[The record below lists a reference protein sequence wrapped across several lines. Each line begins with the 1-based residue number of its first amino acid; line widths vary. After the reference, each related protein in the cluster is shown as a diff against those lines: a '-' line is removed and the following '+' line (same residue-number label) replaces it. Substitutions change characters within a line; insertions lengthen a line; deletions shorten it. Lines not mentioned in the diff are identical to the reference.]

1 MRGVTPLPSS
11 GECSTRG
18 ARITPQTYGF
28 TTPLTRSTWRA
39 VHSIGFAGGEVVR
52 KTGLLAALLL
62 GMALAFS
69 PAAAYASPT
78 GGTTTGDD
86 PADYGGGGGHDTED
100 NPIWESIAKF
110 VDAGVSN
117 FNDWLNGLTNGG
129 WSNDDNGFWGSGGGD
144 FGGGGSSS
152 SSGSGSASSGGSGT
166 STEDVPTVLTTAQLV
181 TVGETSNGTHK
192 SYTDFTYTGNG
203 LYSRNS
209 TDNPYLH
216 THVQITTNPRVTS
229 VQIRTSPDFVRA
241 INSYRSAGYDILC
254 IVDLTNGN
262 SDERTRINIIAIQ
275 SGCWHYAEEGYYG
288 KYYID
293 QNAKYASILDNV
305 SVITYWDGSNVFCDT
320 NGRSGIVNYLSTQTR
335 TSYYYYAMINSTG
348 SGDYVS
354 VLYADGSTGTGGAQ
368 SGSGDGGS
376 SGDTYN
382 TTNNYNT
389 TTTYNNLDLDLS
401 PITQRQD
408 NLMRTVNQIGK
419 DVNKLVYGLDKDLL
433 RIFQVLALNLSVDR
447 QNGTFLQR
455 ILDELTDGYLQD
467 MQSDIDLIAKELT
480 NLQSN
485 SSLQSVKGFL
495 YTINDNIADI
505 LKELESLPSGGSGG
519 SGGGSGGSV
528 DIDLTAVTDELEDFH
543 LDAISAWDEMV
554 SRLDTIIDDIEHMR
568 RWQPTT
574 PKPEPPSDLEKA
586 LGVDAL
592 KDALARLMGKF
603 PFSTINNLVLILTAL
618 VRPAVAPVFD
628 LPMPNPSDWSSPY
641 MVHVDL
647 SDWSQVAAMMRVGI
661 LLWAIGRVSRRT
673 VNLWTHEEG
682 GGE

>member
-1 MRGVTPLPSS
+1 MTG
-11 GECSTRG
+11 
-18 ARITPQTYGF
+18 ID
-28 TTPLTRSTWRA
+28 
-39 VHSIGFAGGEVVR
+39 SIGFAGGEVVR

-69 PAAAYASPT
+69 LTIGPTRAYSEVT
-78 GGTTTGDD
+78 GSTIYEVDPNPDGD
-86 PADYGGGGGHDTED
+86 GGGHSFDGEGATSFFDNLRAGFED
-100 NPIWESIAKF
+100 VVYNIS
-110 VDAGVSN
+110 
-117 FNDWLNGLTNGG
+117 DWWQSALSPYT
-129 WSNDDNGFWGSGGGD
+129 
-144 FGGGGSSS
+144 GGGSSS
-152 SSGSGSASSGGSGT
+152 SSSSGSSSSGGTTTQDGFTDFLTLNYIGNVDSSSNYHRSAMDYSINSSNEFYSNNGT
-166 STEDVPTVLTTAQLV
+166 GYFAHHWANVSQYPRVLTCKLKVLSQYVEGYRQWLSSGYNIFCCYSMGANYGSTAGSLSLYMVQSGGLTYDDSSKQYKILAGYKYIGMQDNRNRSSFYDGTNIFTWDNQSPYRSPSTSSNDKILV
-181 TVGETSNGTHK
+181 NGVNSTQ
-192 SYTDFTYTGNG
+192 YTG
-203 LYSRNS
+203 
-209 TDNPYLH
+209 
-216 THVQITTNPRVTS
+216 
-229 VQIRTSPDFVRA
+229 
-241 INSYRSAGYDILC
+241 
-254 IVDLTNGN
+254 
-262 SDERTRINIIAIQ
+262 
-275 SGCWHYAEEGYYG
+275 YYV
-288 KYYID
+288 
-293 QNAKYASILDNV
+293 A
-305 SVITYWDGSNVFCDT
+305 
-320 NGRSGIVNYLSTQTR
+320 
-335 TSYYYYAMINSTG
+335 
-348 SGDYVS
+348 
-354 VLYADGSTGTGGAQ
+354 VLYADGSTGTGGAP
-368 SGSGDGGS
+368 SGSGGGS
-376 SGDTYN
+376 GGSGDTYN

-408 NLMRTVNQIGK
+408 NALRTINQIGK
-419 DVNKLVYGLDKDLL
+419 DVNKILYQLGDDLDKDLQ
-433 RIFQVLALNLSVDR
+433 RVFTAVMLNYMQLTK
-447 QNGTFLQR
+447 NGTILQK
-455 ILDELTDGYLQD
+455 IQDELTDGYLKD
-467 MQSDIDLIAKELT
+467 IEADIDLIAKELT

-485 SSLQSVKGFL
+485 ASLQSVKGFL
-495 YTINDNIADI
+495 YTINDNIKDI
-505 LKELESLPSGGSGG
+505 LQELESLPSGGSGG

-528 DIDLTAVTDELEDFH
+528 DVDLTAVTDELEDFH

-673 VNLWTHEEG
+673 VNLWTREEG